1 MVLLAMAASYSYLA
15 GFLMSLSRSLY
26 CLAEAMDLASKRI
39 SRLSKKAPMDWPM
52 VSVPSKVG
60 RSIIVTRV
68 FLADQGSFVYTKYKF
83 KWIFCLSM
91 EYPCNAHQ
99 I

>member
-26 CLAEAMDLASKRI
+26 CLAEAMDLASKKI
-39 SRLSKKAPMDWPM
+39 SRLSKKALMDWPM

-60 RSIIVTRV
+60 RSIMVTRV
-68 FLADQGSFVYTKYKF
+68 FLADQGSLC
-83 KWIFCLSM
+83 ILSVGSSG
-91 EYPCNAHQ
+91 YSVFRWNIPAVLAKL
-99 I
+99 